1 MMCTQD
7 LVFHGAAR
15 ATGSGHSVGITDA
28 GGSGSGASVGL
39 LPSPLIHPARAA
51 GSGHRVGITDAV
63 ALAVAHPQAR
73 CLPRRSAPPGRRKD
87 LGAPTPDNR
96 AAAGAAA
103 GAGKEIRSEIEMI
116 LKKNNTVTVS

>member
-15 ATGSGHSVGITDA
+15 AAGSGHSVGITDA

-51 GSGHRVGITDAV
+51 GSGHRVGITDAGGSGSG
-63 ALAVAHPQAR
+63 ASSGSLPCAV
-73 CLPRRSAPPGRRKD
+73 D
-87 LGAPTPDNR
+87 
-96 AAAGAAA
+96 
-103 GAGKEIRSEIEMI
+103 
-116 LKKNNTVTVS
+116 